1 MRSFGEHVQVVD
13 DDTYFEIMPDWA
25 KNITVGFA
33 RMEGHP
39 VGIVA
44 NNPLF
49 LAGCLDIDTST
60 KARMFLRYS
69 LPLLNKGT
77 YRLDMR
83 CFLDSIAGAVGF
95 EIQRRTR

>member
-1 MRSFGEHVQVVD
+1 MD
-13 DDTYFEIMPDWA
+13 DKTYFEIMPDWA

-60 KARMFLRYS
+60 KVSRLFTPR
-69 LPLLNKGT
+69 LL
-77 YRLDMR
+77 DR
-83 CFLDSIAGAVGF
+83 CCVNHRKTVSYDIVWLVFFRHRFYLLAQFAGGGVNLM
-95 EIQRRTR
+95 